1 MVEVSVCV
9 ATRGRPAGLETLLAS
24 LLNQRGAPNFDVVVI
39 DNDPAGSARAVV
51 ESFAGRL
58 QTTYDIEPVPG
69 VSSARNRSVA
79 ISQAPLL
86 AFIDDDERAQP
97 GWLAAL
103 HEKMADP
110 AVAAAIGAVTFEF
123 DEGVPLYRRRC
134 RLFRGLEFADGETL
148 KWWGAWI
155 GNSIIRRS
163 ALPNPPFEASLNLV
177 GGEDSHLFDDMIAG
191 GARIVAARRAI
202 TVEHRS
208 AARTRLIDLLGRS
221 LRGGATDLEIEW
233 LKRRRRLRARL
244 RYGVQSIV
252 LGSIHL
258 ALGIVCWIP
267 ARAFALGQLMDAAN
281 WCGRLGR
288 LFGWRY
294 REYRI
299 TR

>member
-1 MVEVSVCV
+1 MVEVSVCI
-9 ATRGRPAGLETLLAS
+9 ATRGRPAGLARLLES
-24 LLNQRGAPNFDVVVI
+24 LAAQQGAPPFETVVV
-39 DNDPAGSARAVV
+39 DNDPAGSARAVT
-51 ESFAGRL
+51 ERFSDRL
-58 QTTYDIEPVPG
+58 AIVYDIESVPG
-69 VSSARNRSVA
+69 VSTARNRSVK

-86 AFIDDDERAQP
+86 AFIDDDERAEP

-103 HEKMADP
+103 HEKMSNP
-110 AVAAAIGAVTFEF
+110 EVAAAIGVVTFEF
-123 DEGVPLYRRRC
+123 DTDVPHYRRSC
-134 RLFRGLEFADGETL
+134 RIFQGLEFVDGEIL

-155 GNSIIRRS
+155 GNSLIRRS
-163 ALPNPPFEASLNLV
+163 ALPDPPFEAALNLV

-208 AARTRLIDLLGRS
+208 AARMRLADLLGRA

-233 LKRRRRLRARL
+233 LKRHRRLRARI

-252 LGSIHL
+252 IGSAHL
-258 ALGIVCWIP
+258 VLGIVCWIP
-267 ARAFALGQLMDAAN
+267 ARAFALSRLMDAAK
-281 WCGRLGR
+281 WSGRLGR
-288 LFGWRY
+288 LVGWRY

>member
-9 ATRGRPAGLETLLAS
+9 ATRGRPAGLETLLTS
-24 LLNQRGAPNFDVVVI
+24 LLKQRGAPNFDVVVI
-39 DNDPAGSARAVV
+39 DNDPAGSARPVV
-51 ESFAGRL
+51 ERFAGRL
-58 QTTYDIEPVPG
+58 QTTYDIEPIPG
-69 VSSARNRSVA
+69 VASARNRSVA
-79 ISQAPLL
+79 ISRAPLL
-86 AFIDDDERAQP
+86 AFIDDDERAEA

-103 HEKMADP
+103 HEKMSDP
-110 AVAAAIGAVTFEF
+110 TVTAAIGVVTFEF
-123 DEGVPLYRRRC
+123 DEDVPNYRRRC
-134 RLFRGLEFADGETL
+134 RIFQGLDFTDGETL

-163 ALPNPPFEASLNLV
+163 ALPDPPFEAALNLV

-191 GARIVAARRAI
+191 GARLVAARRAI

-208 AARTRLIDLLGRS
+208 AARMRLADLLGRA

-252 LGSIHL
+252 LGSAHL
-258 ALGIVCWIP
+258 LLGIICWIP

-288 LFGWRY
+288 LLGWRY
-294 REYRI
+294 REYRS